1 VLAPKLDTH
10 NRFAVLG
17 APDYEEEDE
26 DEAKYQ
32 DKAELQEQDA
42 GKEGARLGDLEI
54 PEVPRKQAAE
64 VDTALKV
71 HLALSLSPRFSLAV
85 SLSHTRPS
93 LSLPLDVYRLM
104 SRVLSLAR
112 SLACSRKLS
121 LLSLSL
127 SLSLSLLILSLP
139 HSPSLSIFSFSLS
152 LVRFLSLSYSLVISR
167 DFCVSPFFSRSL
179 ATYH

>member
-1 VLAPKLDTH
+1 MEAGTTDWTTVTRSSRSSRTVPLTPKAKLNPKAKAAKAPAVLAPKLDTH

-121 LLSLSL
+121 LLYLSLSL
-127 SLSLSLLILSLP
+127 SLSLS
-139 HSPSLSIFSFSLS
+139 
-152 LVRFLSLSYSLVISR
+152 
-167 DFCVSPFFSRSL
+167 
-179 ATYH
+179 